1 MLTALV
7 VIFGLLW
14 IFAGGAAIVQLFRRK
29 WKSLGIWA
37 GVFVVSW
44 VIVAVSSIGASTSS
58 TSGSTTSDTG
68 GNNPKIDRQVDADNA
83 PAPTSRPVS
92 RQELKRDFIK
102 TVDESI
108 SGARI
113 AGNPYKFVGKH
124 VDLHCT
130 VDSVPQSDIFNA
142 SCGEDDNGMPV
153 NIVIETDTRE
163 LEHGQAVRVIGTVD
177 DPMEGNNM
185 MGGETHFP
193 TVKANFM
200 E

>member
-1 MLTALV
+1 MLTAIV
-7 VIFGLLW
+7 VVFGMIW
-14 IFAGGAAIVQLFRRK
+14 IGAGIVVIVQLLRRK

-37 GVFVVSW
+37 GISLVSFIIAG
-44 VIVAVSSIGASTSS
+44 VASTGVPSP
-58 TSGSTTSDTG
+58 STTGDTG
-68 GNNPKIDRQVDADNA
+68 TNNPKIARQVDAVNA
-83 PAPTSRPVS
+83 PAPTPRPLS
-92 RQELKRDFIK
+92 RQELKREFLK
-102 TVDESI
+102 TIDESI
-108 SGARI
+108 SGSRI

-130 VDSVPQSDIFNA
+130 VDSVPQSDFFNA

-153 NIVIETDTRE
+153 NIVIQTDTRQ
-163 LEHGQAVRVIGTVD
+163 LERGQAVRIIGTVA

-193 TVKANFM
+193 TVKADFM